1 MSVVIIVGSGGGH
14 GNIKRLNELEPK
26 MTADQRTKAESLL
39 EAFNADC
46 QDLIA
51 EIEAQ

>member
-14 GNIKRLNELEPK
+14 GNIKRLNDLEPK
-26 MTADQRTKAESLL
+26 MSAAQKTKAESLL

-46 QDLIA
+46 SDLIA
-51 EIEAQ
+51 EIESQ